1 MYGYGG
7 NVAGPGTVM
16 VEVDTDTA
24 AVAADL
30 DQVSH

>member
-1 MYGYGG
+1 MLQDQ
-7 NVAGPGTVM
+7 GTDMVE

>member
-1 MYGYGG
+1 M
-7 NVAGPGTVM
+7 VETLQDQGTDM